1 MKISQ
6 PNRLFAILSLLVLSI
21 GYSSIAHSDSDADH
35 IALTSFQ
42 VPEVVPNITV
52 NEPEKIE
59 DSTAILVRSDNAI
72 HAIISTNHLPAG
84 VYTFWWE
91 LAHPDG
97 TTSIL
102 WATSQIV
109 TGDGKA
115 ALSASLLEGEE
126 NAPGNI
132 LTGQGLLPG
141 TAATVEVEFWVR
153 LHGDLSDD
161 PQIAYE
167 QQTKPFG
174 GCTDVR
180 NPTPRLTDFPC
191 WNPQR
196 AVFTENDDDNESEDE
211 SH

>member
-1 MKISQ
+1 MKKNKYLPI
-6 PNRLFAILSLLVLSI
+6 RLFVMLSLLISFI
-21 GYSSIAHSDSDADH
+21 GYSSIIHSDSEASH
-35 IALTSFQ
+35 LALVSFQ
-42 VPEVVPNITV
+42 VPEVVPNITL
-52 NEPEKIE
+52 NDPEKIE
-59 DSTAILVRSDNAI
+59 NSTAILVRSDNAI
-72 HAIISTNHLPAG
+72 HVIISTRHLPAG

-91 LAHPDG
+91 LTHPDG

-102 WATSQIV
+102 WADNRIV
-109 TGDGKA
+109 TDDGKA

-132 LTGQGLLPG
+132 LTGHGLQPG

-167 QQTKPFG
+167 QKTKPFG
-174 GCTDVR
+174 ACTDER
-180 NPTPRLTDFPC
+180 NPNPRPTDYPC

-196 AVFTENDDDNESEDE
+196 AVFAVENDSEDE